1 MKTALS
7 LMLFVTL
14 ASIFLSG
21 TASKAFSQEIPES
34 KMISYKSGEE
44 TVSGFL
50 VTPEGK
56 GPFPAIVVIHE
67 WWGLNDQVKGE
78 AERLA
83 KEGYVTLAV
92 DLYRGKVTGD
102 PEEAHELLRGLP
114 EDRAVRDLIAA
125 VSHLQTLPNVKKD
138 RIGSIGWCMGGGYSL
153 SLAINS
159 PELAGAVIYYG
170 RLVTDKDQLKEIN
183 SPIIGFFGE
192 EDRGIPV
199 SSVKEFE
206 KTMKELGKDV
216 SVHIYPEAGHA
227 FANEER
233 PSSYNA
239 TAAKDALGKT
249 LAFFEK
255 HLKED
260 K

>member
-1 MKTALS
+1 MRLPSYFFS
-7 LMLFVTL
+7 LILV
-14 ASIFLSG
+14 SIFLLGITMS
-21 TASKAFSQEIPES
+21 TES
-34 KMISYKSGEE
+34 EELSEGKTVSYKSGEE

-114 EDRAVRDLIAA
+114 EDRAVRDLVAA

-138 RIGSIGWCMGGGYSL
+138 KIGSIGWCMGGGYSL

-159 PELAGAVIYYG
+159 SELAGAVIYYG
-170 RLVTDKDQLKEIN
+170 RLVTDKDQLKKIN
-183 SPIIGFFGE
+183 APIIGFFGE

-206 KTMKELGKDV
+206 QTMKELGKDV

-239 TAAKDALGKT
+239 SAAKDAWEKA

-255 HLKED
+255 HLKSD

>member
-1 MKTALS
+1 MKATLRFISLLTLS
-7 LMLFVTL
+7 FMLLM
-14 ASIFLSG
+14 G
-21 TASKAFSQEIPES
+21 TNEEVQPENIQTD
-34 KMISYKSGEE
+34 KMVSYKSGEE
-44 TVSGFL
+44 KVSGFL
-50 VTPEGK
+50 VTPEGE

-67 WWGLNDQVKGE
+67 WWGLNDQIKGE
-78 AERLA
+78 AKKLA

-92 DLYRGKVTGD
+92 DLYRGKVTDD

-114 EDRAVRDLIAA
+114 EDRAARDLVAA
-125 VSHLQTLPNVKKD
+125 VSYLQTLPNVKKD

-159 PELAGAVIYYG
+159 PEFAGAVIYYG
-170 RLVTDKDQLKEIN
+170 RLVTDKSWLKRIN
-183 SPIIGFFGE
+183 APIIGFFGE

-199 SSVKEFE
+199 SSVREFE

-216 SVHIYPEAGHA
+216 SVYIYPEAGHA

-239 TAAKDALGKT
+239 SVTKDAWEKT

-255 HLKED
+255 HLKGN